1 MLVICLKISV
11 SDTKINNLSDI
22 NLVEETFVKKKK
34 LVEDT
39 ALCYVWTDSIQCVI
53 SEAFRPKILR
63 GARFNV

>member
-11 SDTKINNLSDI
+11 SDPKITNLSDI

-39 ALCYVWTDSIQCVI
+39 ALCYVWTDSIQCVT